1 MGVRCI
7 LLAAPGTVNVAEE
20 TVGVAVPKILPLTP
34 VKKPPPFIVTVAVQL
49 ILFPLILDAVLLKSP
64 LDHDG
69 EKEEAQFKL
78 IWEKV
83 VWVRHIKVMPM
94 ISRCLFM
101 IRILYDG

>member
-1 MGVRCI
+1 M
-7 LLAAPGTVNVAEE
+7 
-20 TVGVAVPKILPLTP
+20 
-34 VKKPPPFIVTVAVQL
+34 VTVAVQL

-101 IRILYDG
+101 IRILDDG